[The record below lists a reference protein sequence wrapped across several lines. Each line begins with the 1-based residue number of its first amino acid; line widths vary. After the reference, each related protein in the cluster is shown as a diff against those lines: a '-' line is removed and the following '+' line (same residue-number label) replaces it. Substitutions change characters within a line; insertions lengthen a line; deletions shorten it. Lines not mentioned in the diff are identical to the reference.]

1 MTYKPWMLIVDDEM
15 VVRDSLQAWFR
26 DAGYQAD
33 VASSGKEAL
42 ERMSRQEYD
51 VYLLDIKMAG
61 MDGLELQ
68 TRIHKIKQ
76 DAAIIIMTAYASV
89 DTAVQA
95 LKQGAFDYI
104 VKPFDPDDLEH
115 VVRNAAEKQALQR
128 ENVAMKT
135 TLKEI
140 DHFPDIVGESPAIRK
155 VLELIKVVAPTDATV
170 LIRGESGTGKEL
182 VAKAIHLASPRR
194 YMPLVTV
201 NCGALPESL
210 LESEL
215 FGHER
220 GAFTGAQYRRKG
232 KFEMADGGTI
242 FLDEVGDVSLKTQ
255 TDLLRVLE
263 EKQICR
269 VGGSRM
275 MPVDF
280 RIVAA
285 THKDLQA
292 LVGSGEFREDLFY
305 RLNVFQI
312 GLPPLRERPEDIP
325 ALVQSF
331 IEKASRQMG
340 KVVTGVSPEA
350 MALLKRRPW
359 PGNIRELQNAVER
372 AVVLAQSEELTAE
385 DLAFGDEAGTP
396 PAQSGDA
403 ALSLS
408 DVEKIHIERVL
419 QQSGWNI
426 SLSARVLG
434 IDRATLYNK
443 IKRYGLAQSKA

>member
-1 MTYKPWMLIVDDEM
+1 
-15 VVRDSLQAWFR
+15 
-26 DAGYQAD
+26 

-68 TRIHKIKQ
+68 SRLRKIKQ

-115 VVRNAAEKQALQR
+115 VVRNAVEKQALQR
-128 ENVAMKT
+128 ENVAMKA

-140 DHFPDIVGESPAIRK
+140 DHFPDIVGESSAIRK

-182 VAKAIHLASPRR
+182 VAKGIHMASPRR

-280 RIVAA
+280 RVVAA
-285 THKDLQA
+285 THKDLQG

-312 GLPPLRERPEDIP
+312 TLPPLRDRPEDIP
-325 ALVQSF
+325 LLIQSF

-385 DLAFGDEAGTP
+385 DLAFGDEAGAP
-396 PAQSGDA
+396 PVQSGDA
-403 ALSLS
+403 VLSLS

-419 QQSGWNI
+419 QQSAWNI

-443 IKRYGLAQSKA
+443 IKRYGLTQSKG